1 MRVRFCD
8 SIIMAKNH
16 RELTRTKRSAWAFS
30 MVFRGVFPTSFEAS
44 FPIFCQYVGT
54 SRSVFRTLSGVSFT
68 VFQAVFGAFFG
79 VSFTNLSGRSR
90 QMSYRKVGA
99 LEQCWYIIRWKI
111 SQLFR
116 RKKK

>member
-1 MRVRFCD
+1 MSEYLFPSFYEKRQFWRVFGR
-8 SIIMAKNH
+8 
-16 RELTRTKRSAWAFS
+16 LSA
-30 MVFRGVFPTSFEAS
+30 SFDDFGRYLGSSFAAS
-44 FPIFCQYVGT
+44 FPIFRQYVGT
-54 SRSVFRTLSGVSFT
+54 SRSVFRTLFSASFT
-68 VFQAVFGAFFG
+68 VFQAVFGASFG